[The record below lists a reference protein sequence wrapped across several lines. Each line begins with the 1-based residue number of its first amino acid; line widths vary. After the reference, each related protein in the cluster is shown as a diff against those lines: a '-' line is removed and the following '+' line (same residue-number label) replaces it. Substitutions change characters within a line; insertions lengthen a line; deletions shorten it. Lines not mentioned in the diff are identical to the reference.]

1 MTADQPENPRQRR
14 QRYPGKYPKR
24 FDQRYKELAP
34 DRHPDIHEHV
44 RDQGRTPAA
53 THVPVLVAEVMAAL
67 PPGPGDTVV
76 DCTVGYGGH
85 ALEFLRR
92 IGPAGTLL
100 GFDLDAAELERT
112 RVRLMATAGP
122 HADTGEGGGQSCP
135 PRTGQDCP
143 PREESAAAAGP
154 HVIFRRGNFA
164 GIDRALAEEGL
175 GAADIIFA
183 DLGVSSMQVD
193 DPSRGF
199 SYKFDGPLD
208 MRMDARIP
216 RTAADL
222 LRILPEAKIA
232 ATLSD
237 FADEPDAES
246 IARRIVEERERR
258 PIARTLELVDLVFAV
273 KGLSRRKWREQLS
286 TAGDDLHPAART
298 FQALRILV
306 NDELAALRQ
315 LLRVAPACLT
325 TGGRI
330 GIVSFH
336 SGEDRLVKHA
346 FREGLDVG
354 AYSAIAEDVI
364 RPGPEERRVNPR
376 SASAKFRWA
385 VKAWGGGPDGQAKLK
400 FPAASDQSA
409 VQPTR

>member
-1 MTADQPENPRQRR
+1 MTADQPENPRRR
-14 QRYPGKYPKR
+14 QRYPGKCPRR
-24 FDQRYKELAP
+24 FDQRYKELDP
-34 DRHPDIHEHV
+34 DRHPDIQQHV
-44 RDQGRTPAA
+44 RGQGRTPAG

-92 IGPAGTLL
+92 IGPTGTLL

-112 RVRLMATAGP
+112 RERLMAAVGP
-122 HADTGEGGGQSCP
+122 H
-135 PRTGQDCP
+135 
-143 PREESAAAAGP
+143 
-154 HVIFRRGNFA
+154 IILRRGNFA

-193 DPSRGF
+193 DPARGF

-208 MRMDARIP
+208 MRMDSRIP

-232 ATLSD
+232 AALSD

-246 IARRIVEERERR
+246 IARRIVEERGRR

-273 KGLSRRKWREQLS
+273 KGLTRRKWRMPCATAGLS
-286 TAGDDLHPAART
+286 GRVEPGESRDRGDDLHPAART

-315 LLRVAPACLT
+315 LLRVAPACLKAS
-325 TGGRI
+325 GRI

-346 FREGLDVG
+346 FREGLEVG

-364 RPGPEERRVNPR
+364 RPGPEERRANPR

-385 VKAWGGGPDGQAKLK
+385 AKA
-400 FPAASDQSA
+400 
-409 VQPTR
+409 

>member
-1 MTADQPENPRQRR
+1 MTAEQPENPRRRR

-44 RDQGRTPAA
+44 RDQGRTPAG

-67 PPGPGDTVV
+67 RPAPGETVA

-92 IGPAGTLL
+92 IGPTGTLL

-112 RVRLMATAGP
+112 RVRLTA
-122 HADTGEGGGQSCP
+122 AV
-135 PRTGQDCP
+135 
-143 PREESAAAAGP
+143 GP
-154 HVIFRRGNFA
+154 HVILRRGNFA

-193 DPSRGF
+193 DPARGF

-208 MRMDARIP
+208 MRMDSRIP

-232 ATLSD
+232 AALSD

-246 IARRIVEERERR
+246 IARRIVEERGRR
-258 PIARTLELVDLVFAV
+258 PVTRTLELADLIFAV
-273 KGLSRRKWREQLS
+273 KGLSRRKWREEVAA
-286 TAGDDLHPAART
+286 TGDDLHPAART

-315 LLRVAPACLT
+315 LLRVAPACLKA
-325 TGGRI
+325 GGRI

-364 RPGPEERRVNPR
+364 RPGPEERCANPR
-376 SASAKFRWA
+376 SSSAKFRWA
-385 VKAWGGGPDGQAKLK
+385 VRA
-400 FPAASDQSA
+400 
-409 VQPTR
+409 

>member
-1 MTADQPENPRQRR
+1 MTADQPKDPRRRR

-34 DRHPDIHEHV
+34 DRHPDIQQHV
-44 RDQGRTPAA
+44 RDQGRTPAG
-53 THVPVLVAEVMAAL
+53 THVLGLVAEVMAAL
-67 PPGPGDTVV
+67 RPAPGETVA
-76 DCTVGYGGH
+76 DCTMGYGGH

-92 IGPAGTLL
+92 IGPAGTLI

-112 RVRLMATAGP
+112 RERLTASAGP
-122 HADTGEGGGQSCP
+122 PADIGERDGQPCP
-135 PRTGQDCP
+135 PRSGQDCP

-154 HVIFRRGNFA
+154 RVILRRGNFA

-193 DPSRGF
+193 DPTRGF

-208 MRMDARIP
+208 MRMDSRIP

-222 LRILPEAKIA
+222 LRILPDAKIA
-232 ATLSD
+232 AALSD

-246 IARRIVEERERR
+246 IARRIIEDRDRR
-258 PIARTLELVDLVFAV
+258 PITRTLELVDLIFAV
-273 KGLSRRKWREQLS
+273 KGLSRRKWREELA
-286 TAGDDLHPAART
+286 TTGEDLHPAART

-315 LLRVAPACLT
+315 LLRVAPACLKA
-325 TGGRI
+325 GGRI

-346 FREGLDVG
+346 FREGLEVG

-364 RPGPEERRVNPR
+364 RPSPEERRANPR

-385 VKAWGGGPDGQAKLK
+385 VKA
-400 FPAASDQSA
+400 
-409 VQPTR
+409 